1 MRESQITCGKVRPIA
16 GTGMPAPE
24 YNSRLC
30 RLFDELDS
38 DERELFLSRCTRQ
51 HFKAGQELFTQGE
64 PHTRSYLIR
73 SGNVKMY
80 YVAASG
86 KEITLPHWSDGALIG
101 EPNGLRE
108 RHPYAWS
115 AQALD
120 DVVAEQIKGSDL
132 EELSMRLPR
141 LARYLIE
148 TLVWKLYV
156 VSELLQSMGTQTV
169 PARVADLLLKLGEE
183 HGVPSAH
190 GLTIGKRF
198 SHDELGHMVGATR
211 VWVTQAMKRLKRE
224 GLIATRGRDIVILD
238 VNGLRQKNLL
248 N

>member
-1 MRESQITCGKVRPIA
+1 VRESQISC
-16 GTGMPAPE
+16 GTGRQSVISGVPAPD
-24 YNSRLC
+24 YYSRLS

-38 DERELFLSRCTRQ
+38 DERELFLSRCTRRD
-51 HFKAGQELFTQGE
+51 FKAGQDLFTQGE
-64 PHTRSYLIR
+64 PYTSSYLIR
-73 SGNVKMY
+73 SGNVKTY

-108 RHPYAWS
+108 RHPYVWS
-115 AQALD
+115 AQAVN
-120 DVVAEQIKGSDL
+120 DVVAEQIKGPDL

-148 TLVWKLYV
+148 TLVWKLYI

-183 HGVPSAH
+183 HGVPGAH
-190 GLTIGKRF
+190 GFTIGKRF

-224 GLIATRGRDIVILD
+224 GLIATWGRDIVILD
-238 VNGLRQKNLL
+238 MNGLRQMKLQN
-248 N
+248 